1 MKNAIIFCTVLIT
14 TVSNAQNQQPFKQL
28 RYDEDYSFLK
38 DDSTTNWYHQLKYR
52 SLNEKNSTYLSFGG
66 DVRYQYLYF
75 KNEDWGDLPKDDD
88 GFTLT
93 RWLAHMDLHLHSQ
106 VRVFAELQSAF
117 ANSRV
122 PSAPPIEDNPL
133 DLHQA
138 FVDWSSVN
146 TPGLNMTI
154 RVGRQEI
161 MFGSQRLV
169 SVRDAPN
176 ARQSFDGI
184 RVMVDRYQNHLNIF
198 YTNYVKGKSGI
209 FDDSSNGDH
218 KFYGAYFSRYRVP
231 LLRNIDAYYVGF
243 ENAHAMLDDG
253 AGDERRHTF
262 GMRIWDMQKAWKYDL
277 EGIYQTGTLEQKT
290 ISAWSVS
297 LISSYMFSQTRLKP
311 EIGVKTELI
320 SGNKKYT
327 DTKTETVNPLFPQ
340 GAYFGLGAKIG
351 PSNLMDIHP
360 AISITM
366 KSNVRLSMDYAAIWR
381 YSLND
386 GIYRGNM
393 SMIYS
398 GQQGTSRYIG
408 GQLSGTVVYPA
419 NKFILLVCG
428 FSSFDAQA
436 YLKEAGTGEDI
447 LFGFASA
454 QLKF

>member
-1 MKNAIIFCTVLIT
+1 MKIVIVFCAVLFAS
-14 TVSNAQNQQPFKQL
+14 VCSAQNLQPFKQL

-38 DDSTTNWYHQLKYR
+38 DDSTTTWYDRLKFR
-52 SLNEKNSTYLSFGG
+52 PINSTRSIYLSIGG

-75 KNEDWGDLPKDDD
+75 KNEDWGDMPEDDD

-93 RWLAHMDLHLHSQ
+93 RWLTHVDLHIHSRF
-106 VRVFAELQSAF
+106 RVFTELQSAF
-117 ANSRV
+117 ANSRI
-122 PSAPPIEDNPL
+122 PAAPPIEENPL

-138 FVDWSSVN
+138 FVDWN
-146 TPGLNMTI
+146 TVKSPNLHITI
-154 RVGRQEI
+154 RAGRQEI

-184 RVMVDRYQNHLNIF
+184 RMMIDQHQNHLNIF
-198 YTNYVKGKSGI
+198 YANYVKGKSGI

-218 KFYGAYFSRYRVP
+218 RFYGAYFSRSRVP
-231 LLRNIDAYYVGF
+231 LLRNMDAYYVGF
-243 ENAHAMLDDG
+243 ENTNAMLDDG
-253 AGDERRHTF
+253 GGDERRHTF
-262 GMRIWDMQKAWKYDL
+262 GMRVWDMQRAWKYDL
-277 EGIYQTGTLEQKT
+277 EGIYQTGTLDQKS

-327 DTKTETVNPLFPQ
+327 DNKTETVNPLFPQ
-340 GAYFGLGAKIG
+340 GAYFGLAAKIG
-351 PSNLMDIHP
+351 PANLMDIHP
-360 AISITM
+360 AISIVT

-408 GQLSGTVVYPA
+408 GQLSGTVIYPA
-419 NKFILLVCG
+419 NKFILLICG
-428 FSSFDAQA
+428 FSWFDAQA

-447 LFGFASA
+447 WFGFTSA